1 MKHIIQLFSGVMED
15 IQEKAKFKMK
25 NKGKEAMESWRE
37 FMQKLGVYKGSE
49 IWKGWCIQETV
60 ES

>member
-1 MKHIIQLFSGVMED
+1 MED

-37 FMQKLGVYKGSE
+37 LMQKLGIYKGSE
-49 IWKGWCIQETV
+49 MWKGWCIQETV